1 MRIEYLKNTR
11 TIEVLRGTFGIGWI
25 KVAAFHVSLVG
36 QPLCPA
42 FFCFD
47 HFASSKNKIVSANH
61 TSLPPCYVKLN
72 PRGSS

>member
-11 TIEVLRGTFGIGWI
+11 TIEVLRGTFGIGRI

-36 QPLCPA
+36 QPLFPA
-42 FFCFD
+42 
-47 HFASSKNKIVSANH
+47 SKIKSFQQIIR
-61 TSLPPCYVKLN
+61 LRPCYVKLD